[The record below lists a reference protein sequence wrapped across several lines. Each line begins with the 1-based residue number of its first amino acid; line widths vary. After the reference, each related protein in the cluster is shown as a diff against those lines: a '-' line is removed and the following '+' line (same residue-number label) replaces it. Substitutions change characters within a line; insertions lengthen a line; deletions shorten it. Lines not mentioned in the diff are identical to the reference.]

1 MSSPEYS
8 YQPASAAM
16 FGNSRADRKR
26 SISSSG
32 LTPGSRRRKTF
43 STSSSPKTTDE
54 LDCSAPIGRMWPVGV
69 TPPWNETPSIA
80 ASPPSSAPSTST
92 APGSP
97 GSSW

>member
-16 FGNSRADRKR
+16 FGNLRADRKR

-54 LDCSAPIGRMWPVGV
+54 LDCSAPIGRMWPAGV
-69 TPPWNETPSIA
+69 TPP
-80 ASPPSSAPSTST
+80 
-92 APGSP
+92 
-97 GSSW
+97 